1 MVQYLQSDTRAMRTC
16 PIARCRIKAQH
27 LRSIWTNSNCTCC
40 RPYRKTKTTWT
51 NSSLIFSGSWWT
63 ASEWCSNT
71 NIKCASNSSNNN
83 SNHHS
88 SNSKC
93 RYRHSNKSHHRT
105 YSKAIRKPCR
115 ATRMVCTLIIP
126 LNQYWIKYF
135 VMWFSKFILFQ
146 FDNTFH
152 FFFQST
158 ANMGMHMQQ
167 TKAGK
172 LNDNILRFSFEFIS
186 ESKFYCNFL
195 SFQMT
200 FRQYYH
206 RMTQRQHLLRICWN
220 NSVRMWSKKLKTTVM
235 RLWPIQPPIWTVTDR
250 SNVRR
255 HPQVGGHRTIWKMN
269 RCLKSR
275 ISTKPIEKWIS
286 TFKWMRS
293 KFKRQFGKFQ
303 TWNLLHNT

>member
-1 MVQYLQSDTRAMRTC
+1 
-16 PIARCRIKAQH
+16 
-27 LRSIWTNSNCTCC
+27 
-40 RPYRKTKTTWT
+40 
-51 NSSLIFSGSWWT
+51 
-63 ASEWCSNT
+63 
-71 NIKCASNSSNNN
+71 
-83 SNHHS
+83 
-88 SNSKC
+88 
-93 RYRHSNKSHHRT
+93 
-105 YSKAIRKPCR
+105 
-115 ATRMVCTLIIP
+115 
-126 LNQYWIKYF
+126 
-135 VMWFSKFILFQ
+135 MWFSKFILFQ

-186 ESKFYCNFL
+186 ESKFYCKFL

-293 KFKRQFGKFQ
+293 KFKRQFGKFKHKIYCI
-303 TWNLLHNT
+303 TLKMMILNTFVLLNKQRWKNIVSWFSSSLSITFYLFIWVFLNISRSFIAGQWTVKSHHSPAQFWRAMLHRRHRLTVRHSA